1 MLDLETNDVDWL
13 ERVDD
18 CFELELEVVPYEEA
32 KPLLAAAG
40 FRGQPVKA

>member
-1 MLDLETNDVDWL
+1 MNLATREFERL
-13 ERVDD
+13 ERVNDR
-18 CFELELEVVPYEEA
+18 FEFELEVVPYEEA